1 MRPAHPGPDPIAGY
15 LSRIV
20 GGLVACAVVAATLHA
35 DVAAVA
41 MLGAVMLVVLA
52 TACLLLR
59 DGHS

>member
-1 MRPAHPGPDPIAGY
+1 MEHGRDPLTGY

-20 GGLVACAVVAATLHA
+20 SGLVACAVVAVTVHA

-41 MLGAVMLVVLA
+41 MLGAVLLVVLA

-59 DGHS
+59 DGRF

>member
-1 MRPAHPGPDPIAGY
+1 MRPARPGRDPITGY
-15 LSRIV
+15 LSRVV

-59 DGHS
+59 DGHL